1 MRGVVPLVLLGLA
14 ACGDNLLSTGQPLAE
29 TADLVIVAHQDD
41 DLLFM
46 QPDLL
51 EAVRGGQ
58 GVTSV
63 YITAGNGRLGIDKAE
78 TRYEGLRSAY
88 SAAAGASDWHCGY
101 IEIVGK
107 TAEHCRLATQ
117 NISLVFLGYPDGGK
131 EGEYTTSLLHLF
143 EGTTTNVTTIAR
155 ETATYDRDSL
165 IDTVAQIVRLT
176 EPARVRTL
184 EVSSTH
190 GRDHSDHMLAGA
202 VALLSVARANSPAEL
217 LSYRGYEIAAEP
229 VNKVQSVYDAVF
241 AVLSRYEACATEC
254 AACGDAC
261 TTIDG
266 THVAW
271 LQRRYAVGFRRS
283 GGGRLRIGNDCVAL
297 DGSLTSCEVAP
308 SWTIDPAGQLR
319 SGALCL
325 VVGAGGVTTGPCL
338 GGRERRFFVDDEGHI
353 WSGVP
358 PAPQSN
364 MAYAHLTC
372 LATGGG
378 RVTAQLCGADRAP
391 TWELAPPMV
400 STSRSTLQ
408 LMSTG
413 RNVRLGDLTGDGKA
427 DLCEVA
433 SGGLYC
439 APGTGDG
446 HFEVAKRIDSVAMAL
461 AIDPRSLT
469 LGDVDGDGRV
479 DACGRDANGVMCAT
493 AAKGFTTDRWSPS
506 FSDGV
511 ARPST
516 SASLTALD
524 ANADN
529 IADVCG
535 VDMTGVVCA
544 PRGLTAAPLLRS
556 AWPVAMGSTVVW
568 PADLDGDKQAD
579 WCAPTETGAAC
590 AVEAQRDLSTDGAP
604 WAYSQAGVVDVTP
617 ATTATVALADI
628 DADGRADLCSPR
640 EDRIVCARSQGRA
653 FGPRTMTLA
662 ILPNQSV
669 ASAVWVGDLNG
680 DQRNDVCVD
689 TGPAITCA
697 VQPSGPNQ

>member
-1 MRGVVPLVLLGLA
+1 MRAVVLLALCGLA
-14 ACGDNLLSTGQPLAE
+14 ACGDNLLSTGQPLAQ
-29 TADLVIVAHQDD
+29 TAELVVVAHQDD

-51 EAVRGGQ
+51 DAIHAGKGL
-58 GVTSV
+58 TSV
-63 YITAGNGRLGIDKAE
+63 YVTAGNGKSGVDKAE
-78 TRYEGLRSAY
+78 TRYDGLRSAY
-88 SAAAGASDWHCGY
+88 ATAAGASDWQCGH
-101 IEIVGK
+101 IEIAGK
-107 TAEHCRLATQ
+107 TAEHCRLAAQ

-131 EGEYTTSLLHLF
+131 EGEYDTSLLHLF

-155 ETATYDRDSL
+155 DTTTYDRDSL
-165 IDTVAQIVRLT
+165 IDTVAHVVRLT
-176 EPARVRTL
+176 QPTRVRTL
-184 EVSSTH
+184 DVAATH
-190 GRDHSDHMLAGA
+190 GRDHSDHMLVGA
-202 VALLSVARANSPAEL
+202 VALLAVARANSGAEL
-217 LSYRGYEIAAEP
+217 VSYRGYETAAEP
-229 VNKVQSVYDAVF
+229 VNKVQSVYDVAF
-241 AVLSRYEACATEC
+241 AMLSRYEACATDC
-254 AACGDAC
+254 GAACGDAC
-261 TTIDG
+261 TTIDE
-266 THVAW
+266 THVKW
-271 LQRRYAVGFRRS
+271 LQRRYAIGFRRS

-297 DGSLTSCEVAP
+297 DGSLTSCDVAP
-308 SWTIDPAGQLR
+308 SWTLDSAGELR

-325 VVGAGGVTTGPCL
+325 VVGDGGVSTGPCL
-338 GGRERRFFVDDEGHI
+338 GGRERRFFFDDEGHI

-358 PAPQSN
+358 PLPQAN

-372 LATGGG
+372 LGTGAG
-378 RVTAQLCGADRAP
+378 RVTAQLCGAERAP

-400 STSRSTLQ
+400 STSRATLQ
-408 LMSTG
+408 LTSTG
-413 RNVRLGDLTGDGKA
+413 RNVRLGDLTGDGNA
-427 DLCEVA
+427 DLCEINN
-433 SGGLYC
+433 GLYC
-439 APGTGDG
+439 ARGVGDG
-446 HFEVAKRIDSVAMAL
+446 HFEAAVRVDSVAMAL

-479 DACGRDANGVMCAT
+479 DACGRDANGVVCAT
-493 AAKGFTTDRWSPS
+493 AAKGFIAERWSPS

-511 ARPST
+511 AKPST

-556 AWPVAMGSTVVW
+556 AWPVESTVVW

-579 WCAPTETGAAC
+579 WCAATEMGAAC

-604 WAYSQAGVVDVTP
+604 WAYSLGGVVDVTP

-628 DADGRADLCSPR
+628 DGDGRADLCSPR

-653 FGPRTMTLA
+653 FGPRAMTLA

-669 ASAVWVGDLNG
+669 ASAVWVGDLDG

-689 TGPAITCA
+689 TGTAITCA
-697 VQPSGPNQ
+697 VQL